1 MMSDGL
7 QFKSCHICLKVVQC
21 NQKGIC
27 VTIVYVGSI
36 KNVQDL
42 QTKNSRISEV
52 TTNLGSAAHV

>member
-7 QFKSCHICLKVVQC
+7 QFKSCNICLKVVKC

-27 VTIVYVGSI
+27 VTIVYGSI

-42 QTKNSRISEV
+42 QTKNLRISEV